1 MLVRAM
7 PTGLISFRTSRWAA
21 ALAATALA
29 SLAVMAA
36 ATARASA
43 AHAAATPKCTTSGLV
58 IWLENEPGGGTAG
71 SIYYKLALTNLSGHT
86 CTLTGY
92 PRVTSVDLAG
102 RRLGAFAAREPSSH
116 GRPLVTLASGTPT
129 LANGT
134 TATAVLRIVDA
145 GVMPS
150 CLPTLAAGLR
160 VYPPGQS
167 TSRVIPF
174 PFQSC
179 SSTVRTNLDVQALT
193 PEE

>member
-1 MLVRAM
+1 MLRAM
-7 PTGLISFRTSRWAA
+7 PTHLISFRIGRWAG
-21 ALAATALA
+21 ALAAATLA
-29 SLAVMAA
+29 SLAVIASATASADVAYAA
-36 ATARASA
+36 AIPRCA
-43 AHAAATPKCTTSGLV
+43 TSGLV

-92 PRVTSVDLAG
+92 PRVTSVNLAG
-102 RRLGAFAAREPSSH
+102 RRLGTFAAREPSSH
-116 GRPLVTLASGTPT
+116 ARPLVTLASGTPT

-167 TSRVIPF
+167 TSRVIPL

-179 SSTVRTNLDVQALT
+179 SRAGRTNLDVQPLT